1 MSKMLEYANNLYF
14 YQCQSACCMH
24 LLNLFFVCYDTLGKI
39 DTVTVEMMLAY
50 DHYVCQ
56 VTNMPY
62 LKGFN

>member
-1 MSKMLEYANNLYF
+1 MTICVLYAF
-14 YQCQSACCMH
+14 IK
-24 LLNLFFVCYDTLGKI
+24 FVFLCYDTLGKI